1 MTKWSEKT
9 EQLALDAVR
18 TMFKSNTK
26 RIDMQNDEVKV
37 SAYLVPSVIR
47 RNDLLRIDIREMET
61 NKE

>member
-1 MTKWSEKT
+1 VTKWSEKT

-37 SAYLVPSVIR
+37 SVYLIPSVIHH
-47 RNDLLRIDIREMET
+47 NDLLRIDVREMET
-61 NKE
+61 DKE

>member
-1 MTKWSEKT
+1 
-9 EQLALDAVR
+9 
-18 TMFKSNTK
+18 MFKSNTK

-47 RNDLLRIDIREMET
+47 HNDLLRIDIREMET

>member
-47 RNDLLRIDIREMET
+47 HNDLLRIDIREMET